1 MLLSA
6 FLSSRFYKQVL
17 RLLLCLKVWKSLTV
31 SEELNADMY
40 HEPLLL
46 FSDSDAGLSF
56 DIC

>member
-17 RLLLCLKVWKSLTV
+17 HLLLCLKVWKSLTV
-31 SEELNADMY
+31 SEELNADIY
-40 HEPLLL
+40 YEPLL